1 MGTTMT
7 SIDAMLSLEAGIL
20 PIWYG
25 GNTEMERTECEM
37 FQRFD
42 MGKDGLCCN
51 IGTVEVSWMYR
62 G

>member
-37 FQRFD
+37 FQWID
-42 MGKDGLCCN
+42 MGKMVCAVIL
-51 IGTVEVSWMYR
+51 ER
-62 G
+62 